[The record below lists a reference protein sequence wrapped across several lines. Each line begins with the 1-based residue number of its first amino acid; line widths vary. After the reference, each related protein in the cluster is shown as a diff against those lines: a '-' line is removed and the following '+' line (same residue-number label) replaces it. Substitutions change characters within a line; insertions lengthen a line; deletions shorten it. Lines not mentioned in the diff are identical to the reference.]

1 MKKTIGFAISILALT
16 GVALSG
22 GAQAEFSG
30 TYEIDVPVLSYSERY
45 ITVTEVRPVQE
56 CREVAVS
63 VGGSTSSDTPELLGA
78 VIGGAIGKEIDDDSK
93 SSTVIGALLG
103 ASIASDLEKKNAQ
116 GKGGTR
122 METRCTT
129 VERTVETQRLNG
141 YFVNYEFQGHVFQ
154 ATVPSRPGSV
164 IKVKIV
170 AIPVD
175 YTN

>member
-30 TYEIDVPVLSYSERY
+30 TYEINVPVLSYSERY

-129 VERTVETQRLNG
+129 VER
-141 YFVNYEFQGHVFQ
+141 H
-154 ATVPSRPGSV
+154 S
-164 IKVKIV
+164 
-170 AIPVD
+170 
-175 YTN
+175 